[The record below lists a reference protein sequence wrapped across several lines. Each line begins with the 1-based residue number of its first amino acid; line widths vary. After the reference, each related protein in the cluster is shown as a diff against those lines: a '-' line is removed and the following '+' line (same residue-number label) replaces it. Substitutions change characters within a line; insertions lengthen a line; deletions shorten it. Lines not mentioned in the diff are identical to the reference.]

1 MNMTERINYLLQKYS
16 ENNSKQTFIEDYDLA
31 LA

>member
-16 ENNSKQTFIEDYDLA
+16 EHQGKQTFIDDYHLA
-31 LA
+31 SA